1 MEKIFLALGSNI
13 GNRQENINQAIRF
26 LSKEI
31 TDIKQAP
38 IYESKAVGYEN
49 QPDFLNTVI
58 SGYTD
63 LSPEEL
69 LNFVK
74 KVEKQTGRIKRFRWG
89 PREID
94 IDILFYGNIVV
105 EKDNLI
111 IPHPRIQERDFVL
124 KPLCDLEPE
133 FLHPVLKK
141 TVLEL
146 LNNLKEKSI
155 IRETSKTGNKY

>member
-1 MEKIFLALGSNI
+1 MKKIFLALGSNI

-31 TDIKQAP
+31 TDIKRAP
-38 IYESKAVGYEN
+38 IYESKAVGYED

-94 IDILFYGNIVV
+94 IDIIFYGNLVI

-133 FLHPVLKK
+133 FIHPVLKK

-155 IRETSKTGNKY
+155 IRETSKTGNKC

>member
-1 MEKIFLALGSNI
+1 MKKIFLALGSNI

-31 TDIKQAP
+31 TDIKRAP
-38 IYESKAVGYEN
+38 IYESKAVGYED

-94 IDILFYGNIVV
+94 IDIIFYGNLVI

-133 FLHPVLKK
+133 FIHPVLKK

-155 IRETSKTGNKY
+155 IRKTSKTGNKC

>member
-38 IYESKAVGYEN
+38 IYESKAVGYED

-94 IDILFYGNIVV
+94 IDILFYGNLVI

-133 FLHPVLKK
+133 FIHPVLKK

-146 LNNLKEKSI
+146 FNNLKEKSI
-155 IRETSKTGNKY
+155 IRETSKTENKY